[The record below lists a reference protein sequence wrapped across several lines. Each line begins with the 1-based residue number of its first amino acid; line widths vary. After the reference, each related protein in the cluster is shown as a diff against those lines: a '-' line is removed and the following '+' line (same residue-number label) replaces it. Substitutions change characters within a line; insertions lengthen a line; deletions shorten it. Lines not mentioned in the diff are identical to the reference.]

1 MLVHI
6 YNSTEC
12 GTLVCTS
19 LARTKVFQ
27 RNGRKLMTYI
37 IQPIICIELA
47 TVCIL
52 DIHMATNNTD
62 RRRTLH
68 TVL

>member
-1 MLVHI
+1 
-6 YNSTEC
+6 
-12 GTLVCTS
+12 
-19 LARTKVFQ
+19 
-27 RNGRKLMTYI
+27 MTYI